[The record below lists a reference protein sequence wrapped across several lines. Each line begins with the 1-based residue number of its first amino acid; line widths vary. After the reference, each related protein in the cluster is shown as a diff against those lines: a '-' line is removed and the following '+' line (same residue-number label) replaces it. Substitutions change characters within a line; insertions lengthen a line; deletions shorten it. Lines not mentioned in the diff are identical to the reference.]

1 MVLNLKGVKKSQVWD
16 GKMKIF
22 SMNYFR
28 KKENEKSKAKKIKIL
43 VRDDALRVVLAWL
56 ANELLGCW
64 KWVQTWVPRGVI
76 RTTP

>member
-28 KKENEKSKAKKIKIL
+28 KKENEKSKAKKIRSTECPLGI
-43 VRDDALRVVLAWL
+43 DDQREPKSDTHVH
-56 ANELLGCW
+56 
-64 KWVQTWVPRGVI
+64 
-76 RTTP
+76 